1 MTKRCPLCGR
11 TLPVSAFY
19 VRRQTPHRLSGHCR
33 ECKQLY
39 MRKDKAALEALRYKG
54 YPPEELLCRPK
65 EHVLEQL
72 SATEL
77 APVWGCS
84 LKWAEEVMRHPDLI
98 VEATGEPRL
107 DYQKLKSMYA
117 YVESLV

>member
-11 TLPVSAFY
+11 TLPASAFY
-19 VRRQTPHRLSGHCR
+19 VRRQAPHRLSGHCR

-39 MRKDKAALEALRYKG
+39 MRKDKTALEALRYKG
-54 YPPEELLCRPK
+54 YAPEELLSRPK
-65 EHVLEQL
+65 EHVLEEL
-72 SATEL
+72 NATVL
-77 APVWGCS
+77 APLWGVS
-84 LKWAEEVMRHPDLI
+84 VKWAEAIILHPDWI

-107 DYQKLKSMYA
+107 DYRKEKAMYA

>member
-11 TLPVSAFY
+11 TLPASAFY
-19 VRRQTPHRLSGHCR
+19 VRRQAPHRLSGHCR

-39 MRKDKAALEALRYKG
+39 ARKDKTALEALRYKG
-54 YPPEELLCRPK
+54 YTPEELLSRPK

-84 LKWAEEVMRHPDLI
+84 PKWAEEVMRHPDLI

-117 YVESLV
+117 YVESLI